1 MRSSLTKTGITFTGL
16 LLLQVAAPHA
26 ADAADTLGLS
36 AVAASLDD
44 QGAAQ
49 ASIIRRSKVR
59 KKRTTGYRV
68 IVKTSGDDSS
78 SVAAVELGE
87 DQPMEL
93 RSSRFEMSTAV
104 DDYSV
109 DSFFDV
115 SFRVIITV
123 VDDSVE
129 DFTADDF
136 IFSVVPGEWTTTT
149 LSGTLSIKARVV
161 FNEGDTSATL
171 EAVLIAKDG
180 AELDSLRAV
189 DPTIKFTGSY
199 YSATDGEA
207 LTLDV
212 ALTQDQVRSRW
223 RYDLADS
230 DIADGGLTLDVTA
243 YDSDGV
249 SVDTLT
255 EWVSA
260 EDVGSS
266 DGINQ
271 IKLKERKNGS
281 YRIKTVTSDS
291 MGEDGELSVSVSD
304 AEGAVLYETLDT
316 EPASVERHFLIE
328 GAYGDGFLEEDAAY
342 YIQID
347 ALDAEGLPV
356 GSQVEVDLV
365 VVPGTGS
372 ATNWIEDLDPTDGLE
387 IGMIELVYDAD
398 TDTHSWLVAVT
409 GEAVTTVS
417 SIALSIETLEGGDAP
432 DELPTLEMV
441 TEWRQWTQTFTTES
455 AISDDAAVNIDITLT
470 DSDGEILDVID
481 AETGTGTVYASFGK
495 GTKSSTSQA
504 SAKPQL
510 L

>member
-1 MRSSLTKTGITFTGL
+1 MRTVLTNTCITLTSL

-26 ADAADTLGLS
+26 ADTADTLGLS
-36 AVAASLDD
+36 ALAASLSDA
-44 QGAAQ
+44 GAAD
-49 ASIIRRSKVR
+49 AAFIRRSKLR
-59 KKRTTGYRV
+59 KKRTSGYRV
-68 IVKTSGDDSS
+68 IVKTSGDDTS
-78 SVAAVELGE
+78 SVAAVELGT

-93 RSSRFEMSTAV
+93 QSSRFGMSTVV
-104 DDYSV
+104 DDYRV

-115 SFRVIITV
+115 TFRVIV
-123 VDDSVE
+123 VDDGS
-129 DFTADDF
+129 DPFTATDF
-136 IFSVVPGEWTTTT
+136 VFSVIPGEWTTTT
-149 LSGTLSIKARVV
+149 LSDTLSIKARVV
-161 FNEGDTSATL
+161 SNDGDTSSTL

-180 AELDSLRAV
+180 VELDALTAV

-207 LTLDV
+207 LSLDT

-223 RYDLADS
+223 RYDLEESAVS
-230 DIADGGLTLDVTA
+230 SGGLTLNVTA
-243 YDSDGV
+243 FDSDGV
-249 SVDTLT
+249 SVDTLS

-291 MGEDGELSVSVSD
+291 MGENGELSVSVSD
-304 AEGAVLYETLDT
+304 ADGVVLYETVDM

-328 GAYGDGFLEEDAAY
+328 GAYGEGFLEEDAAY

-347 ALDAEGLPV
+347 ALDAEGLAV
-356 GSQVEVDLV
+356 GSQVEVDFV
-365 VVPGTGS
+365 VDPGTGS

-387 IGMIELVYDAD
+387 IGMIELVYDAE

-409 GEAVTTVS
+409 GEAVTQVS
-417 SIALSIETLEGGDAP
+417 TIALSIETLEGGDAL

-441 TEWRQWTQTFTTES
+441 TEWRQWTQTFTTETP
-455 AISDDAAVNIDITLT
+455 ITDDTAVNMDITLS
-470 DSDGEILDVID
+470 DADGEILDVID
-481 AETGTGTVYASFGK
+481 AESGTGTVYASFGK

-504 SAKPQL
+504 SARPQL